1 MLNELLLLA
10 FAKDA
15 HLACPKRSLRC
26 MNERRNEALGVAQ
39 PDFHGM
45 VPVIYQA
52 FAPLQKGAVIWPN
65 RLRQA
70 AAVCNSLTY
79 LDRGITVGDA
89 AQKTLLKVVEAHF
102 LVISPPSLPLLSPQQ
117 PMPVP

>member
-1 MLNELLLLA
+1 M
-10 FAKDA
+10 K
-15 HLACPKRSLRC
+15 
-26 MNERRNEALGVAQ
+26 ERRNEAPGVVQ

-45 VPVIYQA
+45 VPVIHKA
-52 FAPLQKGAVIWPN
+52 FAPLQKGALIWPN

-89 AQKTLLKVVEAHF
+89 AQKTLLKVVEGQF
-102 LVISPPSLPLLSPQQ
+102 LVILPPPAEPTATHACALTAALQRTSCCASVRLHSASLSH
-117 PMPVP
+117 